1 MTSVP
6 ADTPKPRKKAAADAR
21 QAEADG
27 FAQIEQNGVTL
38 RIPVGRK
45 VPLLAYRAFRA
56 GDEMLGTELLLGEEQ
71 WEAFVATNPT
81 VGDFE
86 EIGTKLSEVLG
97 N

>member
-38 RIPVGRK
+38 EAV
-45 VPLLAYRAFRA
+45 RATA
-56 GDEMLGTELLLGEEQ
+56 LQAAALLGI
-71 WEAFVATNPT
+71 EAF
-81 VGDFE
+81 
-86 EIGTKLSEVLG
+86 
-97 N
+97 